1 MKKLLVLLFVLTVS
15 WAQAQSETEMMAKHF
30 AEDYY
35 IALQRIAEVVGKYPP
50 IEERHRPDEAIH
62 LEITLINMFGKDD
75 SDDWPTH
82 YASLIRVS
90 NDIDH
95 IFGSDNSARK
105 DLPFTNYIGH
115 YMDYAEQLKFSL
127 EYTVVSCEQL
137 EAPSLKGVE
146 SDEFVKVVVDK
157 TFRWGRKTAKVKETM
172 VIRLS
177 SISIYSMSICS
188 IENSY
193 GTP

>member
-1 MKKLLVLLFVLTVS
+1 MRKLLVLLFALTVS

-35 IALQRIAEVVGKYPP
+35 IALQRIAELVGKFPP
-50 IEERHRPDEAIH
+50 IEERYRPEEAIR
-62 LEITLINMFGKDD
+62 LEFTLINMFGKD
-75 SDDWPTH
+75 SDDHFATVIH
-82 YASLIRVS
+82 VS

-105 DLPFTNYIGH
+105 TLTFSNYIGH

-137 EAPSLKGVE
+137 EVPSLKGVE
-146 SDEFVKVVVDK
+146 SDEFVEVVVDK

-172 VIRLS
+172 IILLS
-177 SISIYSMSICS
+177 GRDMSINS
-188 IENSY
+188 IKNSY